1 MSADPILFDIDG
13 YIATITLNRPDN
25 RNSMT
30 PEVMALFHE
39 MIDKVK
45 ASTEVRCL
53 IITGNGTSFCAGADF
68 RRSSLPDQEQ
78 TNILEAQQRS
88 IGIYSPFLH
97 VLDLDVPVVGALNGH
112 AIGGG
117 MGLAMVCDIRVAN
130 KEARYGANFARL
142 GLTTGMSTTWLLPR
156 LIGMP
161 RAAELLFTGRLI
173 TGAEAATLGLANYAE
188 APDAVKPKA
197 RELADEIAESAPIA
211 VKWIKRS
218 LFRHMDWNP
227 RPAAEWES
235 WVQSGTFET
244 EDSVE
249 GIRALLEKRGP
260 KFQGR

>member
-1 MSADPILFDIDG
+1 MSTDPILFDIDG
-13 YIATITLNRPDN
+13 HIATITLNRPDN

-30 PEVMALFHE
+30 PEVMGLFHD

-45 ASTEVRCL
+45 ASEDVRCL
-53 IITGNGTSFCAGADF
+53 IITGNGSSFCAGADF
-68 RRSSLPDQEQ
+68 RRSTLPERDK
-78 TNILEAQQRS
+78 TNILQAQARS

-130 KEARYGANFARL
+130 KEARYGANFAKL
-142 GLTTGMSTTWLLPR
+142 GLHTGMSTTWLLPR

-173 TGAEAATLGLANYAE
+173 NGEDAARLGLANYAE
-188 APDAVKPKA
+188 EPDAVKPKA
-197 RELADEIAESAPIA
+197 RELADEIAECAPIA

-227 RPAAEWES
+227 RPAADWEA
-235 WVQSGTFET
+235 WVQSATFET
-244 EDSVE
+244 EDAGE

-260 KFQGR
+260 NFQGR